1 MKRILMTAAVV
12 AVFCIAGCTSMT
24 PKQQGTASGA
34 AIGAVAGAGIV
45 ALTGGSAWTGAA
57 VGLVAGGVAGHIK
70 ADREEQ
76 RAQKPH

>member
-1 MKRILMTAAVV
+1 MKRIAIVAAF
-12 AVFCIAGCTSMT
+12 AAALGMSGCTEMT

-45 ALTGGSAWTGAA
+45 SLAGGSAWTGAA

-70 ADREEQ
+70 GSQVEEQ
-76 RAQKPH
+76 QKKP